1 MNLLSRPSV
10 EKLDKTEV
18 NVRWERGKVTVSAG
32 LLGCGKLRFP
42 LNFKPFSVLSCSW
55 VAKQFGLEQSSA
67 VINVEYY
74 RRGKP
79 FGERT
84 GGYLVD
90 KDNYVESKALFFVP
104 FGVDEAYLSLTFSG
118 GASAT
123 FFSLEVDS
131 RSFDEPLTAVA
142 DGGLSAFAPKN
153 TVSAILAAQKAGFKA
168 IALDVMQTADG
179 ALICCDQPVLR
190 DGEREIKVE
199 ESDFSEVSAVN
210 VGARFNDFYSGSVI
224 LLSAALGKCRE
235 TNMTP
240 YLRLK
245 GKASVEKVAEEILNS
260 GTDEYYIAISD
271 SASAKKIMQA
281 LPSSRFAYFAEGDE
295 PAPSDEAENITV
307 LRPVNTPKRLKS
319 RPIDDNEK
327 IFTEVYLV

>member
-42 LNFKPFSVLSCSW
+42 LNFKPFSVLVCSW
-55 VAKQFGLEQSSA
+55 VAKKFGPEQSGA
-67 VINVEYY
+67 VINAEYY
-74 RRGKP
+74 RRGKR
-79 FGERT
+79 FGKST
-84 GGYLVD
+84 GGYLID

-123 FFSLEVDS
+123 FFSLEVTAGS
-131 RSFDEPLTAVA
+131 PAEPLAAVA

-153 TVSAILAAQKAGFKA
+153 TVSAILAARKAGFKA

-179 ALICCDQPVLR
+179 ALICCDQPVLQC
-190 DGEREIKVE
+190 GEREIKVE
-199 ESDFSEVSAVN
+199 ESDFSEVAAVD
-210 VGARFNDFYSGSVI
+210 VGALFNEFYSGSVI
-224 LLSAALGKCRE
+224 LLSDALKKCRE
-235 TNMTP
+235 ADMTP

-245 GKASVEKVAEEILNS
+245 GKASVEKAAEEILN
-260 GTDEYYIAISD
+260 GGVDEYYIAISG
-271 SASAKKIMQA
+271 SASAKKIMQT
-281 LPSSRFAYFAEGDE
+281 LSSPRLAYFAEGDE
-295 PAPSDEAENITV
+295 PAPFDESENVTV
-307 LRPVNTPKRLKS
+307 LRPVNTPDRLKS
-319 RPIDDNEK
+319 RPIDDTDK
-327 IFTEVYLV
+327 IYTEVYLV